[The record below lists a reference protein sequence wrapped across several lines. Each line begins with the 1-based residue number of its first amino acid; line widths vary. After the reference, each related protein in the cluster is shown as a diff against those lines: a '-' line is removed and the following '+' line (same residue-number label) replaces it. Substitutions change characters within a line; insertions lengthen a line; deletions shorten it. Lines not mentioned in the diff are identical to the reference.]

1 MAKTQQKTARQ
12 SKQDGNPLFSISRG
26 TDRIQAQVNLCWALY
41 YEERHREFE
50 DAAATLRKL
59 SPYHSRELF
68 NEISDLTEGDFS

>member
-1 MAKTQQKTARQ
+1 MIQV
-12 SKQDGNPLFSISRG
+12 SRG
-26 TDRIQAQVNLCWALY
+26 TDRIQAQITLCWELY
-41 YEERHREFE
+41 YAERHREFE

>member
-26 TDRIQAQVNLCWALY
+26 TDRIQAQVTLCWELY
-41 YEERHREFE
+41 YAERHREFE

-68 NEISDLTEGDFS
+68 NEISDLVDGDE